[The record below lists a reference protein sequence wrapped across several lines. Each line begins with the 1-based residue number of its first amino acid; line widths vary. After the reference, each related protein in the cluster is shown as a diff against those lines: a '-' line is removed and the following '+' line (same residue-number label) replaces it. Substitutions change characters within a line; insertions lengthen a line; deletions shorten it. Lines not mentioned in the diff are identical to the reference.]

1 MSQYEVSFT
10 ETFVVNAASKD
21 EAIAE
26 ARTLYQ
32 INLDRFDFT
41 IPSNVSCEVIPKVLQ
56 QVKV

>member
-10 ETFVVNAASKD
+10 ETFFVDASSKD

-26 ARTLYQ
+26 AKTLFQ
-32 INLDRFDFT
+32 TNLDRFDFT

-56 QVKV
+56 EVRK